1 MTMIKNDTK
10 NNVSAALLPEL
21 YSRVINIFEAIK
33 SDLVLCTDENLNQCY
48 VSLVESINEI
58 LEEPCYSEL
67 KACMPDFYKDITG
80 KINFI
85 DREWDQYKE
94 ELYNFSSKIN
104 SYFLK
109 IGAKK
114 EVLSIDLWNPLFNQI
129 DEAIT
134 NHRKTVKYFS
144 KKLLE
149 KQDDNSERIKIN
161 ISDNRGIWRKD
172 NKTIH
177 IYEIGI
183 DTKRF
188 MIIKNLKNK
197 QKSGPSLAK
206 SYANNS
212 LSQLSKEIKKINNL
226 FKEKLLL
233 NENLIK
239 KANTGGYELNI
250 TFFDINFE

>member
-1 MTMIKNDTK
+1 MIKNDTK
-10 NNVSAALLPEL
+10 NKVSAALLNES
-21 YSRVINIFEAIK
+21 YSRIIDIFEAIK
-33 SDLVLCTDENLNQCY
+33 SGLILYTDENLNQCY
-48 VSLVESINEI
+48 ISLVKSINKI
-58 LEEPCYSEL
+58 LEESCYSEL
-67 KACMPDFYKDITG
+67 KTFVPDFYKDITS

-104 SYFLK
+104 SYCLT

-114 EVLSIDLWNPLFNQI
+114 EVLSIDLWSPLFNQI

-134 NHRKTVKYFS
+134 NHRETVKYFS
-144 KKLLE
+144 EKLLE
-149 KQDDNSERIKIN
+149 KQNNNTEKIKIN

-172 NKTIH
+172 NKTIR

-183 DTKRF
+183 NTKRF
-188 MIIKNLKNK
+188 MIIKCLKNK
-197 QKSGPSLAK
+197 QKSGPALAK

-212 LSQLSKEIKKINNL
+212 LSQLSKEIKKINSL

-233 NENLIK
+233 NENLIE

>member
-1 MTMIKNDTK
+1 MIKNDTK
-10 NNVSAALLPEL
+10 NKVSAALLNEL
-21 YSRVINIFEAIK
+21 YSRIIDIFEAIK
-33 SDLVLCTDENLNQCY
+33 SSLILCTDENLNQCY
-48 VSLVESINEI
+48 VSLVESINKI

-67 KACMPDFYKDITG
+67 KTCVPDFYKDITG

-85 DREWDQYKE
+85 DREWGQYKE

-104 SYFLK
+104 SYCLK

-114 EVLSIDLWNPLFNQI
+114 ELLSIDLWSPFFNQI
-129 DEAIT
+129 DGAVT

-144 KKLLE
+144 EKLLE
-149 KQDDNSERIKIN
+149 KQNKNSEKIKIN
-161 ISDNRGIWRKD
+161 ISDNQGIWRKE
-172 NKTIH
+172 NKTVL

-183 DTKRF
+183 NTKRF
-188 MIIKNLKNK
+188 MIIKSLKNN
-197 QKSGPSLAK
+197 QKSGPALAG

-212 LSQLSKEIKKINNL
+212 LSQLSKEIKKINSL

-233 NENLIK
+233 NENLIE

-250 TFFDINFE
+250 TFFDINFD